1 MTLDFSSMRMPTL
14 KIEKFIYMAD
24 GFYVYKME
32 DGYAVKD
39 QFGYTLKSLAIIAL
53 DSRILPIFK
62 LSNEIGSENAPML
75 KFLLTFSTTEVVNS
89 KFA

>member
-14 KIEKFIYMAD
+14 KIEKFIYMSD

-39 QFGYTLKSLAIIAL
+39 QFGYTLKSAKTVKTCDKYVQQQLETRRAAERYAIEKINQDQEKNRA
-53 DSRILPIFK
+53 I
-62 LSNEIGSENAPML
+62 
-75 KFLLTFSTTEVVNS
+75 
-89 KFA
+89 

>member
-1 MTLDFSSMRMPTL
+1 M

-39 QFGYTLKSLAIIAL
+39 QFGYTLKSAKTVKTCDRYVQAQLQERRAVERKVLEKI
-53 DSRILPIFK
+53 
-62 LSNEIGSENAPML
+62 NEEHKKNRAS
-75 KFLLTFSTTEVVNS
+75 
-89 KFA
+89 

>member
-14 KIEKFIYMAD
+14 KIEKFLYLAD

-39 QFGYTLKSLAIIAL
+39 QFGYTLKSAKTVKTCDSYVQKQLETRRAAERYAIE
-53 DSRILPIFK
+53 RINQEHNNNRSI
-62 LSNEIGSENAPML
+62 
-75 KFLLTFSTTEVVNS
+75 
-89 KFA
+89 

>member
-1 MTLDFSSMRMPTL
+1 MPTL

-39 QFGYTLKSLAIIAL
+39 QFGYTLKTAKTVKTCERYVQLQLQERRAVERKVIEKIN
-53 DSRILPIFK
+53 DEHK
-62 LSNEIGSENAPML
+62 KTEQVKEL
-75 KFLLTFSTTEVVNS
+75 KEHNS
-89 KFA
+89 Q

>member
-1 MTLDFSSMRMPTL
+1 MKILKNTTLPQFSMRISTL

-39 QFGYTLKSLAIIAL
+39 KFGYTLKTAKTVKTCERYVQQQLQERRAVERKVIEKIN
-53 DSRILPIFK
+53 P
-62 LSNEIGSENAPML
+62 N
-75 KFLLTFSTTEVVNS
+75 
-89 KFA
+89 

>member
-39 QFGYTLKSLAIIAL
+39 QFGYTLKTAKTVKTCDSYVQKQLETRRAAERYAIEKINREHNKNRA
-53 DSRILPIFK
+53 I
-62 LSNEIGSENAPML
+62 
-75 KFLLTFSTTEVVNS
+75 
-89 KFA
+89 